1 MMGRTRKNEKK
12 QLYIRSG
19 PAAVVEQ
26 TLLEFL
32 VTINYQ
38 GSTNTVAA
46 VSAILKKVYENIE
59 ILEDGLLYTDLKEQF
74 KRYVM
79 EFNMNKITNSEGAA
93 TDEII
98 TSEIDDETM
107 IEDLNFKVNGN
118 SCDSDNLKEDRDEQ
132 A

>member
-1 MMGRTRKNEKK
+1 MGRTRKNEKK